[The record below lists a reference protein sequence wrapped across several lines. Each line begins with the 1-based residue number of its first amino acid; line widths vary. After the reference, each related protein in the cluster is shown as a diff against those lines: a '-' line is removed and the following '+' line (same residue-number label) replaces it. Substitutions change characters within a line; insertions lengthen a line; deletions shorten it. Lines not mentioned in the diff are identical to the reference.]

1 MFKNILVP
9 VDGSKLSHKAIKP
22 AIDIA
27 LAFKASITGYYAAPE
42 YHPEVWDEYVPP
54 NFVTPDQFRQMSGK
68 VARKYLSAVEKAAAR
83 AGVATSCFSTNS
95 DVPYEAII
103 KAAQKR
109 KCDLIVMASH
119 GRSGLSRLMLG
130 SQTYKVVTLSK
141 VPVMVCH

>member
-9 VDGSKLSHKAIKP
+9 VDGSRLSHRAIKP

-27 LAFKASITGYYAAPE
+27 LAFKARITGYYAAPE
-42 YHPEVWDEYVPP
+42 YRPEVWDEYVPP
-54 NFVTPDQFRQMSGK
+54 NFVTPDQFNKLSEK
-68 VARKYLSAVEKAAAR
+68 VARKYLSVVEKAAVR
-83 AGVATSCFSTNS
+83 AGVAVSCFYTDS

-103 KAAQKR
+103 KAARDR

-119 GRSGLSRLMLG
+119 GRNGLSRLMLG

-141 VPVMVCH
+141 IPVMVCH